1 MVTSWRQW
9 CILVLAGGH
18 CSLGPVLKG
27 SREHYSLGPVLNG
40 TLVPDQSAPGTNCRG
55 RMIHFLAVPVF
66 TGIAIFLRFNE
77 LWMPLA
83 REEKITPLASFG
95 NFV

>member
-1 MVTSWRQW
+1 MASER
-9 CILVLAGGH
+9 VLY
-18 CSLGPVLKG
+18 SVDG
-27 SREHYSLGPVLNG
+27 SNLF
-40 TLVPDQSAPGTNCRG
+40 
-55 RMIHFLAVPVF
+55 IPVF
-66 TGIAIFLRFNE
+66 TGIAIFLHFNE

>member
-1 MVTSWRQW
+1 
-9 CILVLAGGH
+9 
-18 CSLGPVLKG
+18 
-27 SREHYSLGPVLNG
+27 
-40 TLVPDQSAPGTNCRG
+40 
-55 RMIHFLAVPVF
+55 MIHFLAVPVF

>member
-1 MVTSWRQW
+1 MLSARGEKTCPSDRGVAIP
-9 CILVLAGGH
+9 ILYVASGKLEKPRGKA
-18 CSLGPVLKG
+18 SERVWYSVDG
-27 SREHYSLGPVLNG
+27 SNLF
-40 TLVPDQSAPGTNCRG
+40 
-55 RMIHFLAVPVF
+55 IPVF
-66 TGIAIFLRFNE
+66 TGIAIFLCFSE

>member
-1 MVTSWRQW
+1 MLSARGEKTCPSDRGVAIP
-9 CILVLAGGH
+9 ILYVASGKLEKPRGIAAYVPRMA
-18 CSLGPVLKG
+18 SERVWYSVDG
-27 SREHYSLGPVLNG
+27 SNLF
-40 TLVPDQSAPGTNCRG
+40 
-55 RMIHFLAVPVF
+55 IPVF
-66 TGIAIFLRFNE
+66 TGIAIFLCFSE